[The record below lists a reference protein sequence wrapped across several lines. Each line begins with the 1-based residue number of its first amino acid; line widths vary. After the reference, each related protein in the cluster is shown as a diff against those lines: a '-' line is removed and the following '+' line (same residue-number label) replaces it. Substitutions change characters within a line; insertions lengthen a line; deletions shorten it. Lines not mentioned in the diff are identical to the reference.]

1 MLHVSFFYPHYSVPE
16 VRGDVV
22 SMGRQPSWFG
32 GLSHRLP
39 PSATSSRCVRAASRN
54 GVADQSS
61 YYPRKGVKRS
71 PWRPPHRM
79 KGLREH
85 EARGRMSVT
94 PHCVT
99 TEDRATIVH
108 SSAERASVRNP
119 ASANADE
126 RAQRAGI
133 AVGLMA
139 LVLEGTFAILSL
151 AAVAFITSAF
161 LASWA
166 VSAGALL
173 LPRLGRSIRCQ
184 VR

>member
-1 MLHVSFFYPHYSVPE
+1 MTNVPAAAVSTADG
-16 VRGDVV
+16 RGAEMAGELRRRPLAPAAPGYKALGG
-22 SMGRQPSWFG
+22 SMGAQF
-32 GLSHRLP
+32 
-39 PSATSSRCVRAASRN
+39 
-54 GVADQSS
+54 
-61 YYPRKGVKRS
+61 Y
-71 PWRPPHRM
+71 
-79 KGLREH
+79 
-85 EARGRMSVT
+85 
-94 PHCVT
+94 VT
-99 TEDRATIVH
+99 TEDRATIAH

-166 VSAGALL
+166 VSAGVLL
-173 LPRLGRSIRCQ
+173 LSWLGRSIRCQ
-184 VR
+184 VWSSLRVNRLLDFVV